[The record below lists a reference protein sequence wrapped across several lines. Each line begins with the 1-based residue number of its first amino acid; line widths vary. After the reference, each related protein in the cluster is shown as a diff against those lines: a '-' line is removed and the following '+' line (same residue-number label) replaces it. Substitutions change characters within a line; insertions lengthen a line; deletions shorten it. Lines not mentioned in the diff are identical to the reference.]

1 MILGTGAQLA
11 ATRVPGEQRAV
22 VMTMGALHD
31 GHAHLIREAR
41 TAVGADGQVIVTI
54 FVNPTQFGAGEDF
67 DKYPRTLDDDVEVCS
82 KAGANFVF
90 APSADEIYGPARG
103 FTDDSV
109 TVDPG
114 PLGRILE
121 GSTRPD
127 HFRGVLTVVLKLMN
141 LTAPDIAFFG
151 EKDYQQ
157 LVLIRRMVRDLSLPV
172 EIRGVP
178 TVREH
183 DGLALSSR
191 NRYLSADDRHSAA
204 IIPRALQ
211 AAVDNP
217 SAPIAAAES
226 VLSAEPGFVLDYLTI
241 TDPDLGPTPSE
252 GDARVLIA
260 GKIGATRLIDNMHIR
275 IEAS

>member
-1 MILGTGAQLA
+1 M
-11 ATRVPGEQRAV
+11 
-22 VMTMGALHD
+22 
-31 GHAHLIREAR
+31 
-41 TAVGADGQVIVTI
+41 
-54 FVNPTQFGAGEDF
+54 
-67 DKYPRTLDDDVEVCS
+67 
-82 KAGANFVF
+82 
-90 APSADEIYGPARG
+90 YGPARG

-114 PLGRILE
+114 PLGTILE
-121 GSTRPD
+121 GSSRPD

-217 SAPIAAAES
+217 GAPIQAAES

-241 TDPDLGPTPSE
+241 TDPDLGPAPKN

-260 GKIGATRLIDNMHIR
+260 GKIGATRLIDNMPLR
-275 IEAS
+275 IEAL